1 MKPKPRPPFKTS
13 TAHLAR
19 VAALLLAGACVGGTA
34 FAADAPLDS
43 IAERTRAC
51 TACHGKEG
59 RATRE
64 GYFPRIAGKP
74 AGYLFN
80 QLMNFRDGRRENAAM
95 TYLVQHLGDDY
106 LREMALH
113 FAAQD
118 LPYPP
123 AQRAALGDEA
133 SRRAELLVREGDRA
147 RDVPACIACHG
158 ESLTGAMP
166 ATPGLLGLPR
176 DYLTGQFGA
185 WRTGQRRAAGP
196 DCMAQI
202 ATRLSPDDIS
212 ALAAW
217 LAAQPMPASTKP
229 ASGVRLPLP
238 MPCGSGPK

>member
-1 MKPKPRPPFKTS
+1 MKPMPRSVFRLCS
-13 TAHLAR
+13 R
-19 VAALLLAGACVGGTA
+19 FAAFFLAGTCTSGTA
-34 FAADAPLDS
+34 VAADAPLDS

-80 QLMNFRDGRRENAAM
+80 QLANFRDGRRENAAM

-106 LREMALH
+106 LREMAQH
-113 FAAQD
+113 FASLD

-123 AQRAALGDEA
+123 AQPATLATLAADDA
-133 SRRAELLVREGDRA
+133 RRAEQLVKQGDRS
-147 RDVPACIACHG
+147 RDIPACVACHG
-158 ESLTGAMP
+158 DALTGASP
-166 ATPGLLGLPR
+166 AMPGLLGLPR
-176 DYLTGQFGA
+176 DYVIGQFGA
-185 WRTGQRRAAGP
+185 WRTGQRRATGP

-202 ATRLSPDDIS
+202 SERLTPNDIS

-217 LAAQPMPASTKP
+217 LAAQPMPDNAKP
-229 ASGVRLPLP
+229 AASIRLPLP